1 MRNLN
6 KYKFFLISTGSI
18 FVINAFIY
26 FFIKLFITEYN
37 LIGSSL
43 DNYIP
48 FIPSF
53 IYFYM
58 MWYPFEI
65 FSLYYIYKKDKNNY
79 IKTLAVLIISLSI
92 MYLIFII
99 YPTMVDRPEVN
110 SFNSLTTL
118 LLYIAFKSDTPVNCF
133 PSGHCIICF
142 VMIFSFIKS
151 KNITF
156 KNKIIFIVINILII
170 LSTLFV
176 KQHVIYDVI
185 GSFIL
190 TITSFYLIYKT
201 NLLKKIKLFN

>member
-1 MRNLN
+1 MRSLN

-18 FVINAFIY
+18 FIINAFIY

-37 LIGSSL
+37 LIGSTL

-65 FSLYYIYKKDKNNY
+65 FSLYYIYKKDKKNY
-79 IKTLAVLIISLSI
+79 IKTLGVLIISLII

-118 LLYIAFKSDTPVNCF
+118 LLYVAFKSDTPVNCF

-142 VMIFSFIKS
+142 VMIFSFLKS
-151 KNITF
+151 ENITL
-156 KNKIIFIVINILII
+156 KNKTIFIIINILII

>member
-1 MRNLN
+1 MRSLN
-6 KYKFFLISTGSI
+6 KHKFFLISTGSI
-18 FVINAFIY
+18 FLINAFIY
-26 FFIKLFITEYN
+26 FFIKLFVTEYN
-37 LIGSSL
+37 LIGSTL

-58 MWYPFEI
+58 IWYPFEI
-65 FSLYYIYKKDKNNY
+65 FSLYFIYKKDKETY
-79 IKTLAVLIISLSI
+79 IKTLIALILALLI
-92 MYLIFII
+92 MHLIFII

-118 LLYIAFKSDTPVNCF
+118 ILYIAFKSDTPVNCF

-142 VMIFSFIKS
+142 ILIFSFLKS
-151 KNITF
+151 KNITI
-156 KNKIIFIVINILII
+156 KNKTIFTTINILII

-185 GSFIL
+185 GSL
-190 TITSFYLIYKT
+190 VLSNASFYLVFKT
-201 NLLKKIKLFN
+201 SLLKKIKLFN

>member
-1 MRNLN
+1 MRSLN

-18 FVINAFIY
+18 FIINAFIY

-37 LIGSSL
+37 LIGSPL

-65 FSLYYIYKKDKNNY
+65 FSLYYIYKKDKKNY
-79 IKTLAVLIISLSI
+79 IKTLGVLIISLII

-118 LLYIAFKSDTPVNCF
+118 LLYVAFKSDTPVNCF

-142 VMIFSFIKS
+142 VMIFSFLKS
-151 KNITF
+151 ENITL
-156 KNKIIFIVINILII
+156 KNKTIFIIINILII

>member
-1 MRNLN
+1 MRSLN

>member
-1 MRNLN
+1 MRSLN

-37 LIGSSL
+37 LIGSTL

-79 IKTLAVLIISLSI
+79 IKTLAVLIISLII
-92 MYLIFII
+92 MYIIFII